1 MNNLESTARGV
12 AILLVTGGGLYV
24 LWKGK
29 AAIEAVAGAAS
40 AAVDQAKVAT
50 NVKAGEAD
58 GANWISR
65 SVDAVLFGTEKD
77 AGGNVVGADSLGNWA
92 YRTVQEIQGVQWNVP
107 SGY

>member
-1 MNNLESTARGV
+1 MNLESTARGI
-12 AILLVTGGGLYV
+12 AILVVTGVGVYV

-29 AAIEAVAGAAS
+29 AAIDAVAQTAS
-40 AAVDQAKVAT
+40 DAVDQAKVAT

-58 GANWISR
+58 ASNWISR

-92 YRTVQEIQGVQWNVP
+92 YRTVQQIQGVQWNVP